1 MSFYEVGFFDIE
13 WLLKKSRIQMWLSRD
28 FDPSVYHFSWLEI
41 LQNFSLPLNTAKLE
55 SSYIESTD
63 QGSSW

>member
-1 MSFYEVGFFDIE
+1 MSFYEVVFFDIE

-41 LQNFSLPLNTAKLE
+41 LQNFSSPLNTAKLE
-55 SSYIESTD
+55 SS
-63 QGSSW
+63 